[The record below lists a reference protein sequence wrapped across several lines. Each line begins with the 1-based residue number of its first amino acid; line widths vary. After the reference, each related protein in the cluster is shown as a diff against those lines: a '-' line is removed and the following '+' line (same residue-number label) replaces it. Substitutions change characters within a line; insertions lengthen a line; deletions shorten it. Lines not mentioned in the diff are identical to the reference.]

1 MRCILITG
9 LPASGKT
16 TFAEHLG
23 AETGLPVIS
32 KDRVKELLYDT
43 IGFSCHAEKVT
54 LSTAATRLLYYY
66 AESLMRVGRSFIL
79 ENNFE
84 NLNKPGLQKQ
94 LAAYEYQPLT
104 VRFGGDIRVIYE
116 RYARRDG
123 DPARHAGH
131 KGNVFPPRA
140 GEGILNAP
148 MTMEEFVSG
157 VEARGIRDFS
167 VGGEEMYVDTTHFE
181 QVRYGEIIRQ
191 IRLMLGEGS
200 L

>member
-1 MRCILITG
+1 MHCILIAG

-32 KDRVKELLYDT
+32 KDRIKELLYDT
-43 IGFSCHAEKVT
+43 VGFSGHGEKVT

-66 AESLMRVGRSFIL
+66 AESLMRAGQSFIL

-84 NLNKPGLQKQ
+84 NVTKPGLQKL
-94 LAAYEYQPLT
+94 LAAYKYRPLT

-116 RYARRDG
+116 RYARRDA

-131 KGNVFPPRA
+131 KGNDYPQRT
-140 GEGILNAP
+140 GEGILAAP

-167 VGGEEMYVDTTHFE
+167 VGGEEIYVDTTHFE
-181 QVRYGEIIRQ
+181 QVRYEEIIRQ
-191 IRLMLGEGS
+191 VRLMLGEA
-200 L
+200 LL